1 MRIWARL
8 KIRPFPMS
16 EKPFTMIAELKI
28 WESKYFVEFG
38 LSGEDVSIKV
48 TQVNRYGKRYDVPEN
63 QAAHVASLILAVDQW
78 PEFAQ
83 KYYVH
88 PGETIPQGFTNQL
101 SLFTN

>member
-8 KIRPFPMS
+8 MISPFPMS
-16 EKPFTMIAELKI
+16 ENPFTMTAELKI

-38 LSGEDVSIKV
+38 LSGEDVSVKV
-48 TQVNRYGKRYDVPEN
+48 TQVNRYGKRYDVPED

-88 PGETIPQGFTNQL
+88 PAGETRQGFTNQP
-101 SLFTN
+101 SLFTY